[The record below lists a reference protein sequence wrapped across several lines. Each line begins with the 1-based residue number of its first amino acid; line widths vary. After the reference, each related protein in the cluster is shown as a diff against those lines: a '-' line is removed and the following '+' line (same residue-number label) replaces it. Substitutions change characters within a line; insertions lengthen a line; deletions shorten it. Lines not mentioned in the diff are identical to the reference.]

1 MIKSLF
7 NRIKIALS
15 ILSSDEFFV
24 VTANKSKKY
33 SSQNPP
39 ILYEYETNTD
49 RELFFIFVKHYLND
63 NYGRKQ

>member
-1 MIKSLF
+1 MIKSIF

-24 VTANKSKKY
+24 VTANKSTKY
-33 SSQNPP
+33 LPPNPP
-39 ILYEYETNTD
+39 ILYEYKTNTD